1 MAKKDVTTKSVTSN
15 LGPYLRKAR
24 DDKGISLRQVEADT
38 DGEVSNAY
46 LSQLEGNK
54 IGKPSPNILYA
65 LSKAL
70 DVEYDELMLRAGY
83 ISESTTGKKPKHK
96 AGNDRQYAIEN
107 LTADEENELLRYLKY
122 YRSTQE

>member
-1 MAKKDVTTKSVTSN
+1 MAKDRVATKNAAGN

-24 DDKGISLRQVEADT
+24 DDKGYSLRQVEAQT
-38 DGEVSNAY
+38 GGEVSNAY

-54 IGKPSPNILYA
+54 IAKPSPNILYA

-83 ISESTTGKKPKHK
+83 ISELASNKQPKNKSKGK
-96 AGNDRQYAIEN
+96 RQYAIEN
-107 LTADEENELLRYLKY
+107 LTAAEESELLRYLKY